1 MVEAATQ
8 FRKNSF
14 NDSDSATLAKVATTF
29 QNVADESVSA
39 ADSASFII
47 AQMKAFNIEA
57 DNAEHIIDAVNA
69 VSNNYAV
76 SSGQLAQNLGNMSAA
91 MATGNNTFEQSL
103 GMLTAMTEITR
114 NAAKGSRALI
124 TVQGRLNQIVDE
136 SSDTGKALTKWYQEH
151 EITVKDDEGQ
161 IRSLYDVLTDVA
173 EIWPTLTKNEQM
185 YYLQQQA
192 GGIAPQIKANM
203 RGKA

>member
-57 DNAEHIIDAVNA
+57 DNAEHIIDAVNV

-114 NAAKGSRALI
+114 NAAKGSRANNKCLE
-124 TVQGRLNQIVDE
+124 V
-136 SSDTGKALTKWYQEH
+136 
-151 EITVKDDEGQ
+151 
-161 IRSLYDVLTDVA
+161 
-173 EIWPTLTKNEQM
+173 
-185 YYLQQQA
+185 
-192 GGIAPQIKANM
+192 
-203 RGKA
+203 